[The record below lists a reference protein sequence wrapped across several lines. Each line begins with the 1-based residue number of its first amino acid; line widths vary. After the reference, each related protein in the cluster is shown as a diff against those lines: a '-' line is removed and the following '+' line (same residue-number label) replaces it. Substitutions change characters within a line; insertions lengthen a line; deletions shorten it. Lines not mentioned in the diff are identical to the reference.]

1 MSGTEYDLVHRET
14 LKRYTPHRCAEKE
27 QGFTH
32 GRLLAVYLFFSG
44 RPLEGIRE
52 KGRRCSVEEEPSMRK
67 VCIFHVIIII
77 HILFI

>member
-1 MSGTEYDLVHRET
+1 MTLVRRET
-14 LKRYTPHRCAEKE
+14 LKRYTPHRCAGKE

-52 KGRRCSVEEEPSMRK
+52 KGRRCSVEEGTFGAEGL
-67 VCIFHVIIII
+67 
-77 HILFI
+77 HIPRYYHYPLFI

>member
-1 MSGTEYDLVHRET
+1 MTLVRRET

-32 GRLLAVYLFFSG
+32 GRLLAVYLFFSWIPVRG
-44 RPLEGIRE
+44 LVKKADAVLWR
-52 KGRRCSVEEEPSMRK
+52 KEPSAKR

-77 HILFI
+77 HYLFKKQGD